1 MDLKNFILSRPTIIF
16 SRGASFEALP
26 MASVLYMVVRFD
38 IQSARVDKKLQILV
52 VMCCDAQPAG

>member
-26 MASVLYMVVRFD
+26 MASVLYMVRFD

>member
-1 MDLKNFILSRPTIIF
+1 MSYLLSRPTIIF

-26 MASVLYMVVRFD
+26 MASVLYMVRFD